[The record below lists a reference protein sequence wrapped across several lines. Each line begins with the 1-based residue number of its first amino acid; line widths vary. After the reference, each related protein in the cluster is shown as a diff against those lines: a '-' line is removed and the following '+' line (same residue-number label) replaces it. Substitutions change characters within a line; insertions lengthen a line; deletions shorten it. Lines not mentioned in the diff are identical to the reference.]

1 MTMAKVDMVTICT
14 NSMREILHQ
23 IAMAIIVIGG
33 VALFF
38 LALWWFSKGNIP
50 MGSGML
56 IMALIAGSNYY
67 LHRRMMKK

>member
-1 MTMAKVDMVTICT
+1 MTDWQ
-14 NSMREILHQ
+14 EILHK
-23 IAMAIIVIGG
+23 IAMAVILIGG
-33 VALFF
+33 TVLFL

-67 LHRRMMKK
+67 LHRRMMKE